1 MDIKTADKLQ
11 KLRKANGFSQDA
23 LAEQLGISRQ
33 SISKW
38 ERGESSPDTDNLL
51 ALARIY
57 GVTVDELIDS
67 DKEIDKPKKKNTNK
81 ETAAER
87 KPRIHPELSKAL
99 FKFPFPFVIIILYLV
114 MSYFTKLWHPMWLI
128 YLFIP
133 IYYHLAG
140 ACCTRSKKGFLFAL
154 PIPEI
159 IILLYLVLGFLKGV
173 WGIGAILFLAIP
185 VYYWAVAFYK
195 NKE

>member
-11 KLRKANGFSQDA
+11 KLRKDNGFSQDA

-38 ERGESSPDTDNLL
+38 ERGESSPDTDNLV
-51 ALARIY
+51 ALAKIY

-67 DKEIDKPKKKNTNK
+67 DKEIHTKNRKKKK
-81 ETAAER
+81 ESPAEK
-87 KPRIHPELSKAL
+87 KPRIYKELSTAL
-99 FKFPFPFVIIILYLV
+99 FKFPFPFIILILYLI
-114 MSYFTKLWHPMWLI
+114 MSYFTKLWHPMWLLF
-128 YLFIP
+128 LFIP

-159 IILLYLVLGFLKGV
+159 IIFLYLILGFLKGT

>member
-11 KLRKANGFSQDA
+11 KLRKANGLSQDA
-23 LAEQLGISRQ
+23 LAEKLGISRQ

-38 ERGESSPDTDNLL
+38 ERGESSPDTDNLV

-57 GVTVDELIDS
+57 GITIDELIDS
-67 DKEIDKPKKKNTNK
+67 DKEIDIQKKKNKK
-81 ETAAER
+81 ETPAEK
-87 KPRIHPELSKAL
+87 KPRIYPMLSKAL
-99 FKFPFPFVIIILYLV
+99 FKFPFPFVIIILYLI
-114 MSYFTKLWHPMWLI
+114 MSFLTKLWHPMWLI
-128 YLFIP
+128 FLYIP
-133 IYYHLAG
+133 IYYHFAG

-159 IILLYLVLGFLKGV
+159 IILLYLVFGFLKGA